1 MQQTGNDTHIWD
13 NSLLNMVLRSVSCQ
27 QDNHKYDKYAL
38 QLWISTELVPEK
50 QFYRPTIKKKGK
62 CIPSACESVYH
73 EIFVPRRE
81 TVRLRPQNRET

>member
-50 QFYRPTIKKKGK
+50 QFYKATIKIVK
-62 CIPSACESVYH
+62 ESVFH
-73 EIFVPRRE
+73 
-81 TVRLRPQNRET
+81 RLVNLFTMRFLCLVERL